1 MAILTSAFAY
11 LGSYYSEA
19 NPSLQG
25 TCPFCVSLRC
35 FPLMTFVYARPETLH
50 EWRPIL
56 TRQHGQADLQDHW
69 ESHITSCVRTARSLY
84 TANIVRP
91 SRAEVATGWPI
102 VSAKAVSLS
111 YLRQGSRIP
120 DSASLAV
127 PPCPQL
133 FDVVGQV
140 LVPDG
145 SSWPRELQTVSRAR
159 KGSRRA
165 VSPARRPRTQ
175 RELHH
180 GTSDRQLIGRPIFCY
195 RVSSFCD
202 SLGGEADMKII
213 ALNRA
218 GCASL

>member
-1 MAILTSAFAY
+1 M
-11 LGSYYSEA
+11 LG
-19 NPSLQG
+19 QK
-25 TCPFCVSLRC
+25 
-35 FPLMTFVYARPETLH
+35 
-50 EWRPIL
+50 
-56 TRQHGQADLQDHW
+56 
-69 ESHITSCVRTARSLY
+69 LY
-84 TANIVRP
+84 TSGDRSSLANMDRQIFRIIGKATSLAAYVQPPPRILRI
-91 SRAEVATGWPI
+91 SSALLELKVATGWPI

-145 SSWPRELQTVSRAR
+145 SSWPRELQAVSRAR

-165 VSPARRPRTQ
+165 VSSTRRPRTQ

-195 RVSSFCD
+195 RVSGFSD